1 MTTFIPALTLPSAVF
16 ETPAVAVL
24 LPVVAG
30 TGIGFSLRTETASLY
45 KKLKQPPGGPPA
57 YLFGPV
63 WTLLYAGM
71 GYASYRAWSAGMSS
85 PDPAKA
91 ALAKV
96 ASLPPSLP
104 HCSARDPTNINCLAT
119 QQGATLYTVQ
129 LGLNLIW
136 TPLFF
141 GLGRPIEAIADIV
154 ALNGVVG
161 YLAYTW
167 NQVDQTSAWL
177 LVPYMAWLS
186 FATYLSIGFG
196 YLNNWSF
203 KNIDKSD
210 KSE

>member
-71 GYASYRAWSAGMSS
+71 GYASY
-85 PDPAKA
+85 P
-91 ALAKV
+91 
-96 ASLPPSLP
+96 
-104 HCSARDPTNINCLAT
+104 RDPTNINCLAT

-154 ALNGVVG
+154 ALNGIVG

-177 LVPYMAWLS
+177 LAPYMAWLS

-203 KNIDKSD
+203 KNIDRSD

>member
-91 ALAKV
+91 ALAK
-96 ASLPPSLP
+96 
-104 HCSARDPTNINCLAT
+104 
-119 QQGATLYTVQ
+119 QGATLYTVQ

-177 LVPYMAWLS
+177 LAPYMAWLS